1 MALQR
6 AQRAGVLGLK
16 IQVGGR
22 LNGAEIA
29 RTEWTREGRVPLHTL
44 RAEIDYATREAN
56 TTYGVLGIKVWVFKG
71 EVLPK
76 EEQTIPVGATAKR
89 KSNRRP
95 QQFEDRSNENS

>member
-44 RAEIDYATREAN
+44 RAEIDYATPVSY
-56 TTYGVLGIKVWVFKG
+56 THLT
-71 EVLPK
+71 LPTK
-76 EEQTIPVGATAKR
+76 A
-89 KSNRRP
+89 
-95 QQFEDRSNENS
+95 

>member
-29 RTEWTREGRVPLHTL
+29 RTEWTREGRVPSVSYTHLTL
-44 RAEIDYATREAN
+44 PTS
-56 TTYGVLGIKVWVFKG
+56 V
-71 EVLPK
+71 
-76 EEQTIPVGATAKR
+76 PV
-89 KSNRRP
+89 
-95 QQFEDRSNENS
+95 